1 MKRTVFSKMAQDFFD
16 GKTDAETFYNRFM
29 DDWIANSSKP
39 DDVRVPV
46 PYIEQSLSLAVD
58 SYCPVEFRN
67 DMQPYDYDEEQLK
80 RVVGIYLQTDDVDEA
95 YRMMRRQGL
104 I

>member
-1 MKRTVFSKMAQDFFD
+1 MKRTVFSKMVQDFFD
-16 GKTDAETFYNRFM
+16 GKMDAETFYNRFM

-58 SYCPVEFRN
+58 SYYPVEFRD

>member
-58 SYCPVEFRN
+58 SYCPVEFRD
-67 DMQPYDYDEEQLK
+67 DMQLYDYDEEQLN
-80 RVVGIYLQTDDVDEA
+80 LQTDDVDEA

>member
-1 MKRTVFSKMAQDFFD
+1 M
-16 GKTDAETFYNRFM
+16 
-29 DDWIANSSKP
+29 
-39 DDVRVPV
+39 
-46 PYIEQSLSLAVD
+46 
-58 SYCPVEFRN
+58 EFRD

-104 I
+104 ICGLMPSELGFRRHFLLPFVWKNGAFCGGCRFFYGV

>member
-39 DDVRVPV
+39 DGLFP
-46 PYIEQSLSLAVD
+46 ISNSL
-58 SYCPVEFRN
+58 
-67 DMQPYDYDEEQLK
+67 
-80 RVVGIYLQTDDVDEA
+80 
-95 YRMMRRQGL
+95 
-104 I
+104 